1 MVNRKRL
8 WFSRSIIHK
17 KIMTEKKGIALALED
32 WKILFEDDW
41 KSLIIALYM
50 VLVGYGVLVG
60 IPVIS
65 TAWVTKLGFTEVEVG
80 RVAGMDLGG
89 LAAGSVFT
97 AWIIQKVNRRILVFF
112 GIIIAV
118 AANAL
123 CIRYVDYETVL
134 YLRFISG
141 FGSGIYTSVAVAV
154 FGMSIR
160 PALAYNLMLFSFAFS
175 QALEMQVLPQL
186 SMNGIYTAFIVCFL
200 ITIPFLG
207 WLQSYPVS
215 KNSDQ
220 THAQPQRKNKKLSL
234 VPWICLFAIF
244 LTYINIGAYWTYIEL
259 AALDANTN
267 ADLVGSTLVWA
278 SFCSLLGCF
287 IATLLSNRFGLIR
300 PLLIALITMAT
311 GVGLLSFGITE
322 SKFLMSVF
330 TFNILWIFTD
340 VYQMGSLANF
350 DEGGRYSA
358 YLPASQGLG
367 QIVGPN
373 LAASILSFNLGYE
386 SVFMMCWA
394 AAMLAMVIYW
404 LLHRYLRATDPEL
417 ADAS

>member
-1 MVNRKRL
+1 
-8 WFSRSIIHK
+8 
-17 KIMTEKKGIALALED
+17 MTDQKGIALALED
-32 WKILFEDDW
+32 WRILFRDDW

-118 AANAL
+118 VANAL

-134 YLRFISG
+134 YLRFMSG

-215 KNSDQ
+215 RNSDQ

-244 LTYINIGAYWTYIEL
+244 LTYINI
-259 AALDANTN
+259 
-267 ADLVGSTLVWA
+267 
-278 SFCSLLGCF
+278 FK
-287 IATLLSNRFGLIR
+287 LI
-300 PLLIALITMAT
+300 I
-311 GVGLLSFGITE
+311 
-322 SKFLMSVF
+322 
-330 TFNILWIFTD
+330 N
-340 VYQMGSLANF
+340 N
-350 DEGGRYSA
+350 
-358 YLPASQGLG
+358 LP
-367 QIVGPN
+367 
-373 LAASILSFNLGYE
+373 
-386 SVFMMCWA
+386 
-394 AAMLAMVIYW
+394 
-404 LLHRYLRATDPEL
+404 
-417 ADAS
+417 

>member
-1 MVNRKRL
+1 
-8 WFSRSIIHK
+8 
-17 KIMTEKKGIALALED
+17 MTEKKGIALALED

-322 SKFLMSVF
+322 PKFLMSVF

-350 DEGGRYSA
+350 DDGGRYSA

>member
-1 MVNRKRL
+1 MA
-8 WFSRSIIHK
+8 
-17 KIMTEKKGIALALED
+17 EKKGIALALED

-112 GIIIAV
+112 GIVIAV

-134 YLRFISG
+134 YLRFMSG

-186 SMNGIYTAFIVCFL
+186 SMNGIYMAFIVCFL

-207 WLQSYPVS
+207 WLQSYPIS
-215 KNSDQ
+215 RNSDQ
-220 THAQPQRKNKKLSL
+220 DRIQEQRIDKKLSL
-234 VPWICLFAIF
+234 VPWVCLFAIF

-322 SKFLMSVF
+322 PRFLMSVF
-330 TFNILWIFTD
+330 TFNLLWIFTD

-350 DEGGRYSA
+350 DHGGRYSA

-373 LAASILSFNLGYE
+373 LAASILSLNLGYE

-404 LLHRYLRATDPEL
+404 LLHRYLRATQPEL

>member
-1 MVNRKRL
+1 
-8 WFSRSIIHK
+8 
-17 KIMTEKKGIALALED
+17 MTDQKGIALALED
-32 WKILFEDDW
+32 WKILFQDDW

-89 LAAGSVFT
+89 LATGSVFT
-97 AWIIQKVNRRILVFF
+97 AWIIQKVNRRILAFF

-186 SMNGIYTAFIVCFL
+186 SMNGIYIAFIVCFL

-220 THAQPQRKNKKLSL
+220 THAQPKRKNKRLSL

-287 IATLLSNRFGLIR
+287 IATLISNRFGLIR

-322 SKFLMSVF
+322 PKFLMSVF
-330 TFNILWIFTD
+330 TFNLLWIFTD

-350 DEGGRYSA
+350 DDGGRYSA

-404 LLHRYLRATDPEL
+404 LLHRYLKATDPEL
-417 ADAS
+417 ADAT

>member
-1 MVNRKRL
+1 MAD
-8 WFSRSIIHK
+8 
-17 KIMTEKKGIALALED
+17 KKGIALALED

-89 LAAGSVFT
+89 LATGSVFT

-112 GIIIAV
+112 GIVIAV

-134 YLRFISG
+134 YLRFMSG
-141 FGSGIYTSVAVAV
+141 FGSGVYTSVAVAV

-186 SMNGIYTAFIVCFL
+186 SMNGIYMAFIVCFL

-215 KNSDQ
+215 RNSDQ
-220 THAQPQRKNKKLSL
+220 DQIQEQRIDKKLSL
-234 VPWICLFAIF
+234 VPWVCLFAIF

-322 SKFLMSVF
+322 PKFLMSVF
-330 TFNILWIFTD
+330 TFNLLWIFTD

-350 DEGGRYSA
+350 DHGGRYSA

-373 LAASILSFNLGYE
+373 LAASILSLNLGYE

-404 LLHRYLRATDPEL
+404 LLHRYLRATQPEL

>member
-1 MVNRKRL
+1 
-8 WFSRSIIHK
+8 
-17 KIMTEKKGIALALED
+17 MTDQKGIALALED
-32 WKILFEDDW
+32 WKILFQDDW

-89 LAAGSVFT
+89 LATGSVFT
-97 AWIIQKVNRRILVFF
+97 AWIIQKVNRRILAFF

-220 THAQPQRKNKKLSL
+220 THAQPKRKNKRLSL

-287 IATLLSNRFGLIR
+287 IATLISNRFGLIR

-322 SKFLMSVF
+322 PKFLMSVF
-330 TFNILWIFTD
+330 TFNLLWIFTD

-350 DEGGRYSA
+350 DDGGRYSA

-386 SVFMMCWA
+386 SVFMMCWS

-404 LLHRYLRATDPEL
+404 LLHRYLKATDPEL

>member
-1 MVNRKRL
+1 MAD
-8 WFSRSIIHK
+8 
-17 KIMTEKKGIALALED
+17 KKGIALALED

-112 GIIIAV
+112 GIVIAV

-134 YLRFISG
+134 YLRFMSG

-186 SMNGIYTAFIVCFL
+186 SMNGIYMAFIVCFL

-215 KNSDQ
+215 RNSDQ
-220 THAQPQRKNKKLSL
+220 VQIQEQRIDKKLSL
-234 VPWICLFAIF
+234 VPWVCLFAIF

-322 SKFLMSVF
+322 PKFLMSVF
-330 TFNILWIFTD
+330 TFNLLWIFTD

-350 DEGGRYSA
+350 DHGGRYSA

-373 LAASILSFNLGYE
+373 LAASILSLNLGYE

-404 LLHRYLRATDPEL
+404 LLHRYLRATQPEL

>member
-1 MVNRKRL
+1 
-8 WFSRSIIHK
+8 
-17 KIMTEKKGIALALED
+17 MTEKKGIALALED

-123 CIRYVDYETVL
+123 CIRYVDYDTVL
-134 YLRFISG
+134 YLRFLSG

-215 KNSDQ
+215 KNNDQ

-234 VPWICLFAIF
+234 VPWVCLFAIF

-259 AALDANTN
+259 AALDANTD

-322 SKFLMSVF
+322 PKFLMSVF

-350 DEGGRYSA
+350 DHGGRYSA

-404 LLHRYLRATDPEL
+404 LLHRYLRATDPKL

>member
-1 MVNRKRL
+1 MRD
-8 WFSRSIIHK
+8 
-17 KIMTEKKGIALALED
+17 KKGIALALED
-32 WKILFEDDW
+32 WKILFQDDW
-41 KSLIIALYM
+41 KSLLIALYM

-65 TAWVTKLGFTEVEVG
+65 TAWVTKLGFSEVQVG

-134 YLRFISG
+134 YLRFMSG

-186 SMNGIYTAFIVCFL
+186 SMNGIYMAFIVCFL

-215 KNSDQ
+215 RNSDQ
-220 THAQPQRKNKKLSL
+220 NQVQKKGMDKKLSL

-322 SKFLMSVF
+322 PKFLMSVF
-330 TFNILWIFTD
+330 TFNLLWIFTD

-350 DEGGRYSA
+350 DHGGRYSA

-373 LAASILSFNLGYE
+373 LAASILSENLGYE

-404 LLHRYLRATDPEL
+404 FLHRYLRAAKPEL

>member
-1 MVNRKRL
+1 MAD
-8 WFSRSIIHK
+8 
-17 KIMTEKKGIALALED
+17 KKGIALALED

-112 GIIIAV
+112 GIVIAV

-134 YLRFISG
+134 YLRFMSG

-186 SMNGIYTAFIVCFL
+186 SMNGIYMAFIVCFL

-215 KNSDQ
+215 RNSDQ
-220 THAQPQRKNKKLSL
+220 DQIQEKRIDKKLSL
-234 VPWICLFAIF
+234 VPWVCLFAIF

-322 SKFLMSVF
+322 PKFLMSVF
-330 TFNILWIFTD
+330 TFNLLWIFTD

-350 DEGGRYSA
+350 DHGGRYSA

-373 LAASILSFNLGYE
+373 LAASILSLNLGYE

-404 LLHRYLRATDPEL
+404 LLHRYLRATQPEL

>member
-1 MVNRKRL
+1 MAD
-8 WFSRSIIHK
+8 
-17 KIMTEKKGIALALED
+17 KKGIALALED

-41 KSLIIALYM
+41 MSLIIALYM

-112 GIIIAV
+112 GIVIAV

-134 YLRFISG
+134 YLRFMSG

-186 SMNGIYTAFIVCFL
+186 SMNGIYMAFIVCFL

-215 KNSDQ
+215 RNSDQ
-220 THAQPQRKNKKLSL
+220 VQIQEQRIDKKLSL
-234 VPWICLFAIF
+234 VPWVCLFAIF

-259 AALDANTN
+259 AALDAKTN

-322 SKFLMSVF
+322 PKFLMSVF
-330 TFNILWIFTD
+330 TFNLLWIFTD

-350 DEGGRYSA
+350 DHGGRYSA

-373 LAASILSFNLGYE
+373 LAASILSLNLGYE

-404 LLHRYLRATDPEL
+404 LLHRYLL
-417 ADAS
+417 SLIHI

>member
-1 MVNRKRL
+1 
-8 WFSRSIIHK
+8 
-17 KIMTEKKGIALALED
+17 MTDQKGIALALED
-32 WKILFEDDW
+32 WKILFQDDW

-97 AWIIQKVNRRILVFF
+97 AWIIQKVNRRILAFF

-220 THAQPQRKNKKLSL
+220 TRAQPQKKSKKLSL
-234 VPWICLFAIF
+234 VPWVCLFAIF

-287 IATLLSNRFGLIR
+287 IATLISNRFGLIR

-322 SKFLMSVF
+322 PKFLMSVF
-330 TFNILWIFTD
+330 TFNLLWIFTD

-350 DEGGRYSA
+350 DNGGRYSA

-404 LLHRYLRATDPEL
+404 LLHRYLRTTDPEL

>member
-1 MVNRKRL
+1 
-8 WFSRSIIHK
+8 
-17 KIMTEKKGIALALED
+17 MTDQKGIALALED
-32 WKILFEDDW
+32 WRILFRDDW

-65 TAWVTKLGFTEVEVG
+65 TAWVTKLGFTEIEVG

-215 KNSDQ
+215 RNSDQ

-322 SKFLMSVF
+322 PKFLMSVF

>member
-1 MVNRKRL
+1 
-8 WFSRSIIHK
+8 
-17 KIMTEKKGIALALED
+17 MTDQKGIALALED
-32 WKILFEDDW
+32 WRILFRDDW

-50 VLVGYGVLVG
+50 VLVGYGVLGG

-118 AANAL
+118 VANAL

-134 YLRFISG
+134 YLRFMSG

-215 KNSDQ
+215 KDTDQ
-220 THAQPQRKNKKLSL
+220 THAEPQRKNKKLSL

-322 SKFLMSVF
+322 PKFLMSVF
-330 TFNILWIFTD
+330 TFNLLWIFTD

-350 DEGGRYSA
+350 DNGGRYSA

-404 LLHRYLRATDPEL
+404 LLHRYLRQTDPEL

>member
-1 MVNRKRL
+1 MA
-8 WFSRSIIHK
+8 
-17 KIMTEKKGIALALED
+17 EKKGITLALED

-112 GIIIAV
+112 GIVIAV

-134 YLRFISG
+134 YLRFMSG

-186 SMNGIYTAFIVCFL
+186 SMNGIYMAFIVCFL

-215 KNSDQ
+215 RNSDQ
-220 THAQPQRKNKKLSL
+220 DQIQEQRIDKKLSL
-234 VPWICLFAIF
+234 VPWVCLFAIF

-322 SKFLMSVF
+322 PKFLMSVF
-330 TFNILWIFTD
+330 TFNLLWIFTD

-350 DEGGRYSA
+350 DHGGRYSA

-373 LAASILSFNLGYE
+373 LAASILSLNLGYE

-404 LLHRYLRATDPEL
+404 LLHRYLRATQPEL

>member
-1 MVNRKRL
+1 MAD
-8 WFSRSIIHK
+8 
-17 KIMTEKKGIALALED
+17 KKGIALALED

-112 GIIIAV
+112 GIVIAV

-134 YLRFISG
+134 YLRFMSG

-186 SMNGIYTAFIVCFL
+186 SMNGIYMAFIVCFL

-215 KNSDQ
+215 RNSDQ
-220 THAQPQRKNKKLSL
+220 DQIQEKRIDKKLSL
-234 VPWICLFAIF
+234 VPWVCLFAIF
-244 LTYINIGAYWTYIEL
+244 LTYINIGAYWSNIEL
-259 AALDANTN
+259 AAEAAGLDG
-267 ADLVGSTLVWA
+267 DWA
-278 SFCSLLGCF
+278 AQVIAWCVLLSFAGCF
-287 IATLLSNRFGLIR
+287 TAMWVLKKFDYDR
-300 PLLIALITMAT
+300 PLLFTFVLMVLA
-311 GVGLLSFGITE
+311 VGLLAFNFTVAM
-322 SKFLMSVF
+322 FVFSVAM
-330 TFNILWIFTD
+330 FNFLWIFID
-340 VYQMGSLANF
+340 VYQMGGVSVA
-350 DEGGRYSA
+350 DRSGSA
-358 YLPASQGLG
+358 AAFIPGAQGLG
-367 QIVGPN
+367 QTVGPF
-373 LAASILSFNLGYE
+373 AASLMLERGWGFDG
-386 SVFMMCWA
+386 VFVLCA
-394 AAMLAMVIYW
+394 LASATALLIYT
-404 LLHRYLRATDPEL
+404 LIYFTYRHRPVV
-417 ADAS
+417 

>member
-1 MVNRKRL
+1 MA
-8 WFSRSIIHK
+8 
-17 KIMTEKKGIALALED
+17 EKKGIALALED

-112 GIIIAV
+112 GIVIAV

-134 YLRFISG
+134 YLRFMSG

-186 SMNGIYTAFIVCFL
+186 SMNGIYMAFIVCFL

-215 KNSDQ
+215 RNSDQ
-220 THAQPQRKNKKLSL
+220 DQIQEQRIDKTLSL
-234 VPWICLFAIF
+234 VPWVCLFAIF

-322 SKFLMSVF
+322 PKFLMSVF
-330 TFNILWIFTD
+330 TFNLLWIFTD

-350 DEGGRYSA
+350 DHGGRYSA

-373 LAASILSFNLGYE
+373 LAASILSLNLGYE

-404 LLHRYLRATDPEL
+404 LLHRYLRATQPEL

>member
-1 MVNRKRL
+1 
-8 WFSRSIIHK
+8 
-17 KIMTEKKGIALALED
+17 MTEKKGISLALED
-32 WKILFEDDW
+32 WKILISDDW
-41 KSLIIALYM
+41 KSLAIALYM

-65 TAWVTKLGFTEVEVG
+65 TAWVTKLGFTEVDVG

-89 LAAGSVFT
+89 LAAGSVLT
-97 AWIIQKVNRRILVFF
+97 AWIIQRVNRRILVFI
-112 GIIIAV
+112 GIMIAV
-118 AANAL
+118 IANGL

-134 YLRFISG
+134 WLRFLSG

-186 SMNGIYTAFIVCFL
+186 SMNGIYWAFIICFL

-207 WLQSYPVS
+207 WLQSHPKS
-215 KNSDQ
+215 RNIDQSQHASEKKNP
-220 THAQPQRKNKKLSL
+220 AIKF
-234 VPWICLFAIF
+234 VPWVCLFAIF
-244 LTYINIGAYWTYIEL
+244 LTYINIGSYWTYIEL
-259 AALDANTN
+259 AALDADTN
-267 ADLVGSTLVWA
+267 EYLVGRTLVWA
-278 SFCSLLGCF
+278 SFASLTGCF
-287 IATLLSNRFGLIR
+287 IATLLSNRFGLLR
-300 PLLIALITMAT
+300 PLVIALITMAT

-322 SKFLMSVF
+322 PKFLMSVI
-330 TFNILWIFTD
+330 TFNLLWIFTD

-350 DEGGRYSA
+350 DHGGHYSA
-358 YLPASQGLG
+358 YLPAAQGLG

-373 LAASILSFNLGYE
+373 IAASILSYNLGYE
-386 SVFMMCWA
+386 SVFIMCWS
-394 AAMLAMVIYW
+394 AAMLAMIIYW
-404 LLHRYLRATDPEL
+404 LLYRFLRAKNSEL

>member
-1 MVNRKRL
+1 
-8 WFSRSIIHK
+8 
-17 KIMTEKKGIALALED
+17 MTEKKGIALALHD
-32 WKILFEDDW
+32 WKILFQDDW
-41 KSLIIALYM
+41 KSLTIALYM

-89 LAAGSVFT
+89 LAVGSIFT

-112 GIIIAV
+112 GIVIAV

-123 CIRYVDYETVL
+123 CISYVDYETVL

-186 SMNGIYTAFIVCFL
+186 SMNGIYMAFIVCFL
-200 ITIPFLG
+200 VTLPFLG
-207 WLQSYPVS
+207 WLQSYPLS
-215 KNSDQ
+215 KNNDQ
-220 THAQPQRKNKKLSL
+220 REFQPRQTGKKFSL

-259 AALDANTN
+259 AALSANTN

-322 SKFLMSVF
+322 PKFLMSVF
-330 TFNILWIFTD
+330 TFNMLWIFTD

-373 LAASILSFNLGYE
+373 LAASILSLNLGYE

-394 AAMLAMVIYW
+394 AAMLAMIIYW
-404 LLHRYLRATDPEL
+404 LLHRYLRASDPEM

>member
-1 MVNRKRL
+1 
-8 WFSRSIIHK
+8 
-17 KIMTEKKGIALALED
+17 MTEKKGIALALED

-50 VLVGYGVLVG
+50 VLVGYGVLIG

-259 AALDANTN
+259 AALDANMN

-322 SKFLMSVF
+322 PKFLMSVF

-394 AAMLAMVIYW
+394 AAMMAMVIYW
-404 LLHRYLRATDPEL
+404 LLHRYLRATDPKL
-417 ADAS
+417 ANAS

>member
-1 MVNRKRL
+1 MAD
-8 WFSRSIIHK
+8 
-17 KIMTEKKGIALALED
+17 KKGIALALED

-112 GIIIAV
+112 GIVIAV

-134 YLRFISG
+134 YLRFMSG

-186 SMNGIYTAFIVCFL
+186 SMNGIYMAFIVCFL

-215 KNSDQ
+215 RNSDQ
-220 THAQPQRKNKKLSL
+220 DRIQEQRIDKKLSL
-234 VPWICLFAIF
+234 VPWVCLFAIF

-322 SKFLMSVF
+322 PKFLMSVF
-330 TFNILWIFTD
+330 TFNLLWIFTD

-350 DEGGRYSA
+350 DQGGRYSA

-373 LAASILSFNLGYE
+373 LAASILSLNLGYE

-404 LLHRYLRATDPEL
+404 LLHRYLRATQPEL

>member
-1 MVNRKRL
+1 MAD
-8 WFSRSIIHK
+8 
-17 KIMTEKKGIALALED
+17 KKGIALALED

-112 GIIIAV
+112 GIVIAV

-134 YLRFISG
+134 YLRFMSG

-186 SMNGIYTAFIVCFL
+186 SMNGIYMAFIVCFL

-215 KNSDQ
+215 RNSDQ
-220 THAQPQRKNKKLSL
+220 DQIQEQKIDKKLSL
-234 VPWICLFAIF
+234 VPWVCLFAIF

-259 AALDANTN
+259 AALDAKTN

-322 SKFLMSVF
+322 PKFLMSVF
-330 TFNILWIFTD
+330 TFNLLWIFTD

-350 DEGGRYSA
+350 DHGGRYSA

-373 LAASILSFNLGYE
+373 LAASILSLNLGYE

-394 AAMLAMVIYW
+394 AAMLAMLIYW
-404 LLHRYLRATDPEL
+404 LLHRYLRATQPEL

>member
-1 MVNRKRL
+1 
-8 WFSRSIIHK
+8 
-17 KIMTEKKGIALALED
+17 MTDQKGIALALED
-32 WKILFEDDW
+32 WKILFQDDW

-215 KNSDQ
+215 RNSDQ

-322 SKFLMSVF
+322 PKFLMSVF
-330 TFNILWIFTD
+330 TFNLLWIFTD

-350 DEGGRYSA
+350 DNGGRYSA

>member
-1 MVNRKRL
+1 
-8 WFSRSIIHK
+8 
-17 KIMTEKKGIALALED
+17 MTDQKGIALALED
-32 WKILFEDDW
+32 WRILFRDDW

-65 TAWVTKLGFTEVEVG
+65 TAWVTKLGFTEIEVG

-215 KNSDQ
+215 RNSDQ

-322 SKFLMSVF
+322 PKFLMSVF
-330 TFNILWIFTD
+330 TFNLLWIFTD

-350 DEGGRYSA
+350 DDGGRYSA

-404 LLHRYLRATDPEL
+404 LLHRYLRITDPEL